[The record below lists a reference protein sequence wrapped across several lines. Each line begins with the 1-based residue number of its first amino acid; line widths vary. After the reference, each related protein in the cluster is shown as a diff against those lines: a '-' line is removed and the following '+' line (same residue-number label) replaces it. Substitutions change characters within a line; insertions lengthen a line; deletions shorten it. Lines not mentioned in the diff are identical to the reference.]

1 MACRGFGDPVDSG
14 LSAGAFVEDLL
25 AGLVQTKGSG
35 LSFQWETQ
43 QSIRV
48 SSSATE
54 VKLVLVKALRLST
67 ANQHSNTRSSHDELV
82 GVKCRCQRRRFLWA
96 SQSRTGWL
104 LWADRLSNS
113 EECRPGERWSRCST
127 ISGRSGQSR
136 RRPPRVLTPIEDLL
150 ACYRR
155 HLIEDRDLAPSTVV
169 SYEAQARLFLAELKG
184 DGREEARVEALSG
197 ADVNGFLLSECTR
210 VSVGSA
216 KNRVNALRSLLRF
229 LHIEGRI
236 RANLA
241 AAVPPVAGWRDTALP
256 STLTV
261 SQVSELVSS
270 CDRSEPVG
278 LRDFAILMLLARL
291 GLRCCEVV
299 GLALDDIHWR
309 VGELTVRGKGSG
321 GERLPLLADVG
332 EALAAYLGAGRGEAN
347 TRRVFLTSLA
357 PRRGSAAGFDRSRRP
372 PGL

>member
-1 MACRGFGDPVDSG
+1 MSNVSWVQGGGPLAPFADGYAAELAQLGFTRNSVVTHVVLMGQ
-14 LSAGAFVEDLL
+14 LSR
-25 AGLVQTKGSG
+25 
-35 LSFQWETQ
+35 WM
-43 QSIRV
+43 
-48 SSSATE
+48 TE
-54 VKLVLVKALRLST
+54 VGLEVGGMAEERVEGFFDARRAL
-67 ANQHSNTRSSHDELV
+67 
-82 GVKCRCQRRRFLWA
+82 GQRRVPTGRTLVPMFNYLRAQRAVPAAAA
-96 SQSRTGWL
+96 S
-104 LWADRLSNS
+104 
-113 EECRPGERWSRCST
+113 
-127 ISGRSGQSR
+127 
-136 RRPPRVLTPIEDLL
+136 VLTPIEDLL

-357 PRRGSAAGFDRSRRP
+357 PRRALQPVSIGHVVHRACERTGLAPVGP
-372 PGL
+372 PIAPCTGH